1 MRIMSEINKNNRI
14 DIIFRSQSGE
24 INRITTLLD
33 REAQNIIRER
43 RSLGNVP
50 IASVANSDAID
61 LTEKY
66 RVQESHNIFSAKR

>member
-1 MRIMSEINKNNRI
+1 MSEINKNNRI

-66 RVQESHNIFSAKR
+66 RVQESHTIFSAKR

>member
-66 RVQESHNIFSAKR
+66 RVQESHTIFSAKR